1 MINVLTAILNENINY
16 KLKEYEKLN
25 LKYDDIQYEEGLI
38 EILENNS
45 TDVLIISSMLFKN
58 KNIERLLK
66 LINKDGIVIL
76 IKLKEEIFEEY
87 DNLIQID
94 NNTEDEIINNI
105 VDIIRKRFDISINK
119 ISSINYLK
127 EENEKIKNELEILK
141 NKIEQKVKI
150 KYLKRLKN

>member
-66 LINKDGIVIL
+66 LINKD
-76 IKLKEEIFEEY
+76 
-87 DNLIQID
+87 
-94 NNTEDEIINNI
+94 
-105 VDIIRKRFDISINK
+105 
-119 ISSINYLK
+119 
-127 EENEKIKNELEILK
+127 
-141 NKIEQKVKI
+141 
-150 KYLKRLKN
+150 